1 MFLLISSVLNGRSL
15 TDQLQ
20 LSLSEQK
27 WCFLSNGATRC
38 LQSIYR
44 FKHRLDIRCLNGGSA
59 FSGRYLIMQQHNQN
73 SRLLQ
78 LILSR
83 TWNVK
88 IITAES
94 KYITKRHPC
103 NIHVLQFFKAV
114 KRIIFR

>member
-1 MFLLISSVLNGRSL
+1 MFLLLSSVLDGRSL

-20 LSLSEQK
+20 LTLGEQK
-27 WCFLSNGATRC
+27 WSFLSNGATMC
-38 LQSIYR
+38 LQSIYS

-59 FSGRYLIMQQHNQN
+59 FSGRYLILQEHNQN

-83 TWNVK
+83 TWKVK

-94 KYITKRHPC
+94 K
-103 NIHVLQFFKAV
+103 
-114 KRIIFR
+114 